1 MSTKTTVLRRKHLF
15 VLFFAA
21 GCAAWATAKA
31 NNAPEALIHPAS
43 VQRLADTAERIRSV
57 LSAERAALA
66 TLESDRRLAE
76 DDAAL
81 PSLDALADA
90 EEASD
95 LIETDL
101 KPLAEEDAAAQAA
114 ARSAADEVIEALL
127 FGDIAGMIDLANV
140 DRIARPMGGPQW
152 RCLAEAIY
160 FEARGQPTAGQIAVA
175 EVILNRVDSANYPDT
190 VCEVVRQ
197 GEERRGACQ
206 FSYRCDG
213 KPEIV
218 TERAAWAKAGK
229 IAHLMMNGRPR
240 TLTRNATHFHTARV
254 RPGWSRR
261 LTQTARIGDHVF
273 YRYPVR
279 TAAN

>member
-1 MSTKTTVLRRKHLF
+1 MSAKTAFLRRKHLF
-15 VLFFAA
+15 VLCLTA
-21 GCAAWATAKA
+21 GCAFGVAAAA
-31 NNAPEALIHPAS
+31 NSTPGIVVQPAALE
-43 VQRLADTAERIRSV
+43 RLAETAERIRTV

-66 TLESDRRLAE
+66 TLESDRRIAE
-76 DDAAL
+76 DDGAL
-81 PSLDALADA
+81 PALELYGDA
-90 EEASD
+90 EGAPE
-95 LIETDL
+95 LFETDL
-101 KPLAEEDAAAQAA
+101 SPLAEEDAAVQQV
-114 ARSAADEVIEALL
+114 ARSAADDVIEALL

-140 DRIARPMGGPQW
+140 DRIARPMGGAQW

-160 FEARGQPTAGQIAVA
+160 FESRGQPTAGQIAVA
-175 EVILNRVDSANYPDT
+175 EVILNRVDSANYPDSI
-190 VCEVVRQ
+190 CAVVSQ

-213 KPEIV
+213 KPEVV

-229 IAHLMMNGRPR
+229 IAHLMMHGRPR
-240 TLTRNATHFHTARV
+240 TLTRNATHFHTTRV

-261 LTQTARIGDHVF
+261 LTQTARIGDHIF

>member
-1 MSTKTTVLRRKHLF
+1 MSSKTMFLRRKYLF
-15 VLFFAA
+15 VSCLAA
-21 GCAAWATAKA
+21 GCAAGAAA
-31 NNAPEALIHPAS
+31 ASNRGENALAQPAS
-43 VQRLADTAERIRSV
+43 IQRLADTAERIRSI

-66 TLESDRRLAE
+66 TLESDRRIAE
-76 DDAAL
+76 DGGRL
-81 PSLDALADA
+81 PSLELSAEPGDAPDVSDADIA
-90 EEASD
+90 TMAV
-95 LIETDL
+95 
-101 KPLAEEDAAAQAA
+101 EDAAVLDV
-114 ARSAADEVIEALL
+114 ARTAADEVIESLL
-127 FGDIAGMIDLANV
+127 FGDIAGKIDLANV

-160 FEARGQPTAGQIAVA
+160 FESRGQPIAGQIAVA
-175 EVILNRVDSANYPDT
+175 EVILNRVDSPNYPDT
-190 VCEVVRQ
+190 ICGVVSQ

-213 KPEIV
+213 RPEVV

-240 TLTRNATHFHTARV
+240 TLTRNATHFHTAQV

-279 TAAN
+279 TASN